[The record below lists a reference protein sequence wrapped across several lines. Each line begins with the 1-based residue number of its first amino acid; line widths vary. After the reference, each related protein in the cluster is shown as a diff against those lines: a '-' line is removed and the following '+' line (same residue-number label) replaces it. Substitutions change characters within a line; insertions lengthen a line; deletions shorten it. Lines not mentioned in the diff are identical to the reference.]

1 MSQNLLARIQI
12 WTIIL
17 ALICSLVLWG
27 AVSFAFAAG
36 VFLTALWA
44 VAGFYCLGRL
54 LKAAVLPP
62 GTPRNEFAIIIWAVA
77 KLAVYGIA
85 VWVLFSRPF
94 PPLSH
99 AVGFTSLMVVMVV
112 LGAGARSREIRQ
124 AATRGDDG

>member
-1 MSQNLLARIQI
+1 MSQNLLVRVQI

-17 ALICSLVLWG
+17 ALVCSLALWG

-44 VAGFYCLGRL
+44 VAGFFCLGRL
-54 LKAAVLPP
+54 LQAAVLPP
-62 GTPRNEFAIIIWAVA
+62 GTQRNGFLVIIWAVA
-77 KLAVYGIA
+77 KLAVYGLA

-99 AVGFTSLMVVMVV
+99 AVGFTLLLVVIVV
-112 LGAGARSREIRQ
+112 LGVGARSRELR
-124 AATRGDDG
+124 